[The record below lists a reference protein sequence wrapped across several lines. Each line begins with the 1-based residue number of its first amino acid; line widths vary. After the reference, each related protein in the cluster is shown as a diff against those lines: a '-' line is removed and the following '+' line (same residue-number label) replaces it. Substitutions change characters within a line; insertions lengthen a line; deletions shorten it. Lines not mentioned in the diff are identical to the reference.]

1 MFPFL
6 EKKKRTKELDQNG
19 LYIGAI
25 HNENGLKRFLICL
38 LRGLMVFLACYAVTV
53 GVVEAFGLVYNKS
66 LVTLALLAISVFASL
81 LYINKPVFY
90 VGYFFLLFGFT
101 YALGYAYYYANS
113 GFQAIINTV
122 YEEYSDYFKLLS
134 LRESQ
139 EFITDRYV
147 TVTIAMIFI
156 GALLAILLNVTISGY
171 MNLLETILITFPFLE
186 IAFYIDKRPPLYC
199 LVMLVACYLCVGIQ
213 QAGKHFKMQVKGKKT
228 PEYLRFRRKKE
239 TTYVYQSTALGTLQ
253 TLLFSFILSA
263 LIGFGFYTSYYSEVP
278 IQPTNVIKEKTDNYV
293 KIFVQSGFTGLLDR
307 YDSTGGLN
315 NGRLGGVSEIRPDF
329 ETDLTVTFAPYSYD
343 TVYLKGFTGSHYAG
357 NQWMEHTYLSTYS
370 GELTDLP
377 EEILAS
383 SNISISENA
392 VYMNRE
398 TIASYDAQY
407 MPVTASSGKME
418 IVHLDTGI
426 QRFLPYYSA
435 SDDCVMNYG
444 PDSSLYL
451 TDGTPLNTNGSLS
464 VTGIEPSVAQPAVTV
479 SYAPY
484 LGDWDEDVEPFDLPE
499 YYDLYVHEFCLQI
512 PDNLKPVLQEYCA
525 EQEFPGIISGEFT
538 DASSNPDDVNAYRLA
553 VAQAIFEHYV
563 ADFDYTM
570 SPGTTPYRQDFVEY
584 FLTTQK
590 RGVCAHFAS
599 SATLLLRSMGVP
611 ARYVEG
617 YCIPLSVMSNGQ
629 AVNVPYS
636 EWYQGPTQVTENGVM
651 TVNVTDAQAHAWVEI
666 YLEGYGFVPF
676 EMTPPDFAEENNL
689 NFDFGDLFDGFFFMN
704 IPTENTITNTEYP
717 ENYDRSD
724 LSLFD
729 FSISTSFTP
738 VLIML
743 GGLTLLII
751 LYFIGKFFVERYRH
765 HKLLK
770 EEKYAELIYR
780 DYIVLCSKLKTM
792 KPFDNP
798 NPLPDELCKHLTD
811 ALAPL
816 TLTSEQSNDI
826 NTMFILF
833 EKALYA
839 PERMTFEEYQQ
850 FQSQLANVYQLLKAA
865 AKENKKLR
873 KNK

>member
-1 MFPFL
+1 MFPFF

-25 HNENGLKRFLICL
+25 HNESGLKRFLICL
-38 LRGLMVFLACYAVTV
+38 LRGLMVFLACYSVTV
-53 GVVEAFGLVYNKS
+53 GLVEAFGLVYNRS
-66 LVTLALLAISVFASL
+66 LVTIALLLISIFASL

-90 VGYFFLLFGFT
+90 VGYFILLFGFT
-101 YALGYAYYYANS
+101 YALGYSYYYANS
-113 GFQAIINTV
+113 GFQAIINTI

-139 EFITDRYV
+139 EYITNRYV
-147 TVTIAMIFI
+147 TVTIAMILI

-171 MNLLETILITFPFLE
+171 MNLLETILITFPFME

-199 LVMLVACYLCVGIQ
+199 VVMLVACYLCVGIQ
-213 QAGKHFKMQVKGKKT
+213 QAGKHFKMQVKGKHT

-253 TLLFSFILSA
+253 TLLFSLVFSA

-278 IQPTNVIKEKTDNYV
+278 IQPTNVIKEKADNYV
-293 KIFVQSGFTGLLDR
+293 KIFVQSGFTGLFDR

-329 ETDLTVTFAPYSYD
+329 ETDLTVTFAPYSYE
-343 TVYLKGFTGSHYAG
+343 TVYLKSFTGSHYAG
-357 NQWMEHTYLSTYS
+357 NQWMEHTYLSSYS
-370 GELTDLP
+370 GELTALP

-383 SNISISENA
+383 STVSVSENA
-392 VYMNRE
+392 VYMDRDV
-398 TIASYDAQY
+398 IASYDAQY
-407 MPVTASSGKME
+407 MPMSTSSGKME
-418 IVHLDTGI
+418 IVHVDTGN
-426 QRFLPYYSA
+426 QMFLPYYSA
-435 SDDCVMNYG
+435 FDDCVMNYG
-444 PDSSLYL
+444 PNSSLYL
-451 TDGTPLNTNGSLS
+451 TDGTALNTNGSLS
-464 VTGIEPSVAQPAVTV
+464 VTGIEPSTTQPAVTV
-479 SYAPY
+479 SYTPY
-484 LGDWDEDVEPFDLPE
+484 LGDWEEDVTPYDLPQ

-512 PDNLKPVLQEYCA
+512 PDNIRPTLQEYCA
-525 EQEFPGIISGEFT
+525 EQDFPGIVTGDFA
-538 DASSNPDDVNAYRLA
+538 DAPANPEDVNAYRLA

-563 ADFDYTM
+563 EEFDYTM
-570 SPGTTPYRQDFVEY
+570 SPGTTPYRQDFVTY

-590 RGVCAHFAS
+590 RGVCAHFAA

-629 AVNVPYS
+629 AVNEPYS
-636 EWYQGPTQVTENGVM
+636 EWYQGPSQVTEHGVM

-704 IPTENTITNTEYP
+704 IPTENTIANTEYS
-717 ENYDRSD
+717 ENYDRGD
-724 LSLFD
+724 LSLFN
-729 FSISTSFTP
+729 FSLGTAFTP

-743 GGLTLLII
+743 GALALLIV
-751 LYFIGKFFVERYRH
+751 LFFIGKLLLERYRH

-770 EEKYAELIYR
+770 EEKYAELIYQ
-780 DYIVLCSKLKTM
+780 DYMVLCKKIKAI

-798 NPLPDELCKHLTD
+798 NPLPDELCKHLTN
-811 ALAPL
+811 ALVSL
-816 TLTSEQSNDI
+816 TLTSEQLKDI
-826 NTMFILF
+826 DEMFTLF

-839 PERMTFEEYQQ
+839 PARMTLAEYEQ
-850 FQSQLANVYQLLKAA
+850 FQLYLENVYQLLKVS
-865 AKENKKLR
+865 KKR
-873 KNK
+873 KNTEHIK